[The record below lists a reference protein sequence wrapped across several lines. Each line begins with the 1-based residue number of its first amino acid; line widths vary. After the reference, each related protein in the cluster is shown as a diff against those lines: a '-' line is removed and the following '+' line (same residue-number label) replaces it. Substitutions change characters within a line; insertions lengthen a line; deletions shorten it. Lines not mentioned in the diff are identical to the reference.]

1 MVITKVGFDLKQER
15 KMKKSD
21 DTGVSKKKRVL
32 NGDFTESVEIFDLN
46 ESQGFKVVKKVP
58 ILTDQLMATVL
69 MIPPNTKIPAHMHS
83 ESDEIHYIVSGS
95 GKISIGKENRAI
107 KEGML
112 ILVPKAKSHYFTT
125 EKKPMVVLSN
135 SPVCEP
141 VNVLNKKDDEKIK

>member
-1 MVITKVGFDLKQER
+1 
-15 KMKKSD
+15 MKNSD
-21 DTGVSKKKRVL
+21 GAQGPKKIRVL
-32 NGDFTESVEIFDLN
+32 NGDFTQSVDIFDLK
-46 ESQGFKVVKKVP
+46 ESQVFKVVKKVP

-69 MIPPNTKIPAHMHS
+69 MIPPNTKIPAHVHS

-95 GKISIGKENRAI
+95 GKISIGKHNRSI

-112 ILVPKAKSHYFTT
+112 ILVPKAETHYFTT

-141 VNVLNKKDDEKIK
+141 IKYQADKNDEKKK

>member
-1 MVITKVGFDLKQER
+1 MKQ
-15 KMKKSD
+15 SD
-21 DTGVSKKKRVL
+21 DTDVPKKIRIL
-32 NGDFTESVEIFDLN
+32 NGDFTQSFDIFDLKG
-46 ESQGFKVVKKVP
+46 SQGIKVVKKVP

-69 MIPPNTKIPAHMHS
+69 LIPPNMKIPAHVHS

-95 GKISIGKENRAI
+95 GKISIGKQNRAI

-112 ILVPKAKSHYFTT
+112 ILVPKAKSHYFIT

-141 VNVLNKKDDEKIK
+141 VNVQDKKNGLKIK